1 MLDILRHTPATCPK
15 TVALTFDDGP
25 SPYTMQVLEILD
37 LHGAY
42 ATFFVTGAHV
52 AGRPEVARAIV
63 AAGHAVGNHTYTHP
77 QDVPGSQPRGAFD
90 LLPEPIQADQEVR
103 APGRPR
109 RAGAAGPSRQS
120 PGT

>member
-77 QDVPGSQPRGAFD
+77 QDVPGSQPSQRSESPRSGATQWR
-90 LLPEPIQADQEVR
+90 PWTGSCTTTRRMGTSSPIR
-103 APGRPR
+103 
-109 RAGAAGPSRQS
+109 
-120 PGT
+120 